1 MDKPSYYKNILKH
14 LVCFEHQNHV
24 MHLKFRFKHYL
35 CGEEDRYATNL
46 FQARPKI
53 IKNKASILIV

>member
-35 CGEEDRYATNL
+35 CGEEDRYATNF
-46 FQARPKI
+46 FQARPKN
-53 IKNKASILIV
+53 NKK